1 MMGFFGFYI
10 DPTYLLIFFITLVIS
25 IAAQV
30 FMSSTY
36 KKWNQVRNGPDLSGT
51 EAGYAIVN
59 RTGLGGGQPVAVQTM
74 ETAELRKLAELRDQ
88 GLVTEEEFQ
97 AKKSSLNL
105 PKVSDTR
112 VNTSQIE
119 FQRVGGNL
127 TDHYD
132 PRSHTVRLSNG
143 VASRHSVAAMAIV
156 AHELGHAQQHE
167 HNSFL
172 ITMRNFLVPAV
183 SLSPQIAYFLIIIGL
198 IFNLAGAFWLGVIF
212 YGLMVLFSI
221 VTLPVEFDAS
231 RRGRKLLREAGLMVS
246 KQDEQGS
253 QRVLMAAASTYV
265 AAAVTAILQLLY
277 YISIGRRRS

>member
-1 MMGFFGFYI
+1 MGFFGFYI
-10 DPTYLLIFFITLVIS
+10 DPTYLLIFFITLAIS

-59 RTGLGGGQPVAVQTM
+59 RTGLGGGRPVSVTTL
-74 ETAELRKLAELRDQ
+74 ETPELVKLAELRDQ
-88 GLVTEEEFQ
+88 GLVTEQEYL
-97 AKKSSLNL
+97 AKKSQIKL
-105 PKVSDTR
+105 PQVSDTG
-112 VNTSQIE
+112 VNTSEIE
-119 FQRVGGNL
+119 FQHASGNL

-132 PRSHTVRLSNG
+132 PRTNTVRLSDG
-143 VASRHSVAAMAIV
+143 VAKRHSVAAMAIV

-167 HNSFL
+167 NNSFL

-183 SLSPQIAYFLIIIGL
+183 SLSPRIAYFLIIIGL

-246 KQDEQGS
+246 EQDETGS

-265 AAAVTAILQLLY
+265 AAAVSAVLQLLY

>member
-1 MMGFFGFYI
+1 MGFFGLYI
-10 DPTYLLIFFITLVIS
+10 DPTYLLIFFVTLIIS

-59 RTGLGGGQPVAVQTM
+59 RTGLGGGRPVAVEPM

-97 AKKSSLNL
+97 AKKSNLNL
-105 PKVSDTR
+105 PKINDTG

-127 TDHYD
+127 SDHYD
-132 PRSHTVRLSNG
+132 PRSNTVRLSDG
-143 VASRHSVAAMAIV
+143 VANRHSVAAMAIV

-231 RRGRKLLREAGLMVS
+231 KRGRKLLREAGLMIS
-246 KQDEQGS
+246 EQDEKGS
-253 QRVLMAAASTYV
+253 QRVLMAAASTYI
-265 AAAVTAILQLLY
+265 AAAVAAILQLLY

>member
-1 MMGFFGFYI
+1 MGFFGFYI
-10 DPTYLLIFFITLVIS
+10 DPTYLLIFLITLAIS

-59 RTGLGGGQPVAVQTM
+59 RTGLGGGRPLPVTTL
-74 ETAELRKLAELRDQ
+74 ETPELVKLTELRDQ
-88 GLVTEEEFQ
+88 GLVTEQEYL
-97 AKKSSLNL
+97 AKKSQIKL
-105 PKVSDTR
+105 PQVSDTG

-119 FQRVGGNL
+119 FQYASGNL

-132 PRSHTVRLSNG
+132 PRTNTVRLSDG
-143 VASRHSVAAMAIV
+143 VAKRHSVAAMAIV

-167 HNSFL
+167 NNSFL

-183 SLSPQIAYFLIIIGL
+183 SLSPRIAYFLIIIGL

-246 KQDEQGS
+246 EQDETGS
-253 QRVLMAAASTYV
+253 QRVLMAAASTYI
-265 AAAVTAILQLLY
+265 AAAVSAVLQLLY

>member
-1 MMGFFGFYI
+1 MGFFGFYI
-10 DPTYLLIFFITLVIS
+10 DPTYLLIFFITLAIS

-59 RTGLGGGQPVAVQTM
+59 RTGLGGGRPVSVTSL
-74 ETAELRKLAELRDQ
+74 ETPELKKLAELRDQ
-88 GLVTEEEFQ
+88 GLVTEQEYL
-97 AKKSSLNL
+97 AKKSQIKM
-105 PKVSDTR
+105 PQVSDTG

-119 FQRVGGNL
+119 FQHASGNL

-132 PRSHTVRLSNG
+132 PRTNTVRLSDG
-143 VASRHSVAAMAIV
+143 VGKRHSVAAMAIV

-167 HNSFL
+167 NNSFL

-183 SLSPQIAYFLIIIGL
+183 SLSPQIAYFLILIGL
-198 IFNLAGAFWLGVIF
+198 IFNLAGAFWLGVVF
-212 YGLMVLFSI
+212 YGLMVL
-221 VTLPVEFDAS
+221 EFDAS
-231 RRGRKLLREAGLMVS
+231 RRARKLLREAGLMVNE
-246 KQDEQGS
+246 QDEIGS
-253 QRVLMAAASTYV
+253 QRVLLAAASTYV
-265 AAAVTAILQLLY
+265 AAAVTAVLQLLY

>member
-1 MMGFFGFYI
+1 MGFFGFYI
-10 DPTYLLIFFITLVIS
+10 DPTYLLIFFITLAIS

-30 FMSSTY
+30 FMSSMY
-36 KKWNQVRNGPDLSGT
+36 RKWNQVRNGPDLSGT

-59 RTGLGGGQPVAVQTM
+59 RTGLGGGRPVSVSPIESPEQK
-74 ETAELRKLAELRDQ
+74 KLAELRDQ
-88 GLVTEEEFQ
+88 GLLTEQEYLT
-97 AKKSSLNL
+97 KKSQINI
-105 PKVSDTR
+105 PRASDTG

-119 FQRVGGNL
+119 FQHASGNL

-132 PRSHTVRLSNG
+132 PRTNTVRLSDG
-143 VASRHSVAAMAIV
+143 VAKRHSVAAMAIV

-167 HNSFL
+167 INSFL

-183 SLSPQIAYFLIIIGL
+183 TLSPQIAYFLIIIGL

-221 VTLPVEFDAS
+221 ITLPVEFDAS
-231 RRGRKLLREAGLMVS
+231 RRGRKLLRDADLMVS
-246 KQDEQGS
+246 EDDEIGS

-265 AAAVTAILQLLY
+265 AAAMTAVLQLLY
-277 YISIGRRRS
+277 YISLGRRRS

>member
-1 MMGFFGFYI
+1 MGFFGLYI
-10 DPTYLLIFFITLVIS
+10 DPTYLIIFFITLAIS
-25 IAAQV
+25 IAAQM

-36 KKWNQVRNGPDLSGT
+36 KKWNQVRNGSDLSGT

-59 RTGLGGGQPVAVQTM
+59 RTGLGGGRAVSVSTI
-74 ETAELRKLAELRDQ
+74 ETAELQKLGQLRDQ
-88 GLVTEEEFQ
+88 GLVTEGEYQ
-97 AKKSSLNL
+97 AKRAQLDL
-105 PKVSDTR
+105 PKVGDTG

-119 FQRVGGNL
+119 FQHVSGNL

-132 PRSHTVRLSNG
+132 PRSNTVRLSDT
-143 VASRHSVAAMAIV
+143 VANRNSVAALAIV

-183 SLSPQIAYFLIIIGL
+183 SLSPRIAYFLIFIGL
-198 IFNLAGAFWLGVIF
+198 IFNFAGAFWLGVVF
-212 YGLMVLFSI
+212 YGLMVVFSI
-221 VTLPVEFDAS
+221 ITLPVEFDAS
-231 RRGRKLLREAGLMVS
+231 RRGRQLLREADLMVS
-246 KQDEQGS
+246 PEDEAGS

-265 AAAVTAILQLLY
+265 AAAVTAVLQLLY

>member
-1 MMGFFGFYI
+1 MLFFGFYI
-10 DPTYLLIFFITLVIS
+10 DPLYLAIFFITLVIS

-30 FMSSTY
+30 FMSSTM

-59 RTGLGGGQPVAVQTM
+59 RTGLGGGQPVSVTTI
-74 ETAELRKLAELRDQ
+74 ETPELRKLAELRDK
-88 GLVTEEEFQ
+88 GLVTEQEYLT
-97 AKKSSLNL
+97 KKGQIKA
-105 PKVSDTR
+105 PQVGDTT
-112 VNTSQIE
+112 VNTSEIE
-119 FQRVGGNL
+119 FQHVSGNL

-132 PRSHTVRLSNG
+132 PRTNTVRL
-143 VASRHSVAAMAIV
+143 V

-167 HNSFL
+167 HNSIL
-172 ITMRNFLVPAV
+172 ISMRNFLLPAV
-183 SLSPQIAYFLIIIGL
+183 SLSPRIAYFLIFIGL

-221 VTLPVEFDAS
+221 VTLPVEFNAS
-231 RRGRKLLREAGLMVS
+231 SRGRKLLREAGLMVT
-246 KQDEQGS
+246 QEDEAGS

-277 YISIGRRRS
+277 YISIGRRRR

>member
-1 MMGFFGFYI
+1 MGFFGLYI
-10 DPTYLLIFFITLVIS
+10 DPTYLVIFFVTLAIS
-25 IAAQV
+25 IAAQM

-59 RTGLGGGQPVAVQTM
+59 RTGLGGGRPVAVQSI
-74 ETAELRKLAELRDQ
+74 ETPELRKLADLRDQ
-88 GLVTEEEFQ
+88 GLVTEQEFQ
-97 AKKSSLNL
+97 AKKASLKL
-105 PKVSDTR
+105 PKTSDSGI
-112 VNTSQIE
+112 NTSQIE
-119 FQRVGGNL
+119 FQHVSGNL

-132 PRSHTVRLSNG
+132 PRTNTVRLSDG
-143 VASRHSVAAMAIV
+143 VANRHSVAAMAIV

-231 RRGRKLLREAGLMVS
+231 KRGRKLLREAELMVS
-246 KQDEQGS
+246 EQDEQGS
-253 QRVLMAAASTYV
+253 QRVLMAAASTYI

>member
-1 MMGFFGFYI
+1 MGFFGLYI
-10 DPTYLLIFFITLVIS
+10 DPTYLLIFFITLAIS

-36 KKWNQVRNGPDLSGT
+36 KKWNQVRNGADLNGT

-59 RTGLGGGQPVAVQTM
+59 RTGLGGGRPVAVSTI
-74 ETAELRKLAELRDQ
+74 ETAELKKLAQLRDQ

-97 AKKSSLNL
+97 AKRATMDL
-105 PKVSDTR
+105 PKVGDTGM
-112 VNTSQIE
+112 NTSDIQ
-119 FQRVGGNL
+119 FQHVSGNL

-132 PRSHTVRLSNG
+132 PRSNTVRLSDN
-143 VASRHSVAAMAIV
+143 VANRNSVAALAIV

-167 HNSFL
+167 NNSFL

-183 SLSPQIAYFLIIIGL
+183 SLSPRIAYFLIFIGL
-198 IFNLAGAFWLGVIF
+198 IFNVAGAFWLGVLF
-212 YGLMVLFSI
+212 YGLMVIFSI
-221 VTLPVEFDAS
+221 ITLPVEFDAS
-231 RRGRKLLREAGLMVS
+231 SRGRKLLREADLMVTE
-246 KQDEQGS
+246 QDESGS
-253 QRVLMAAASTYV
+253 RRVLMAAASTYV

>member
-1 MMGFFGFYI
+1 MGFFGFYI
-10 DPTYLLIFFITLVIS
+10 DPTYLLIFFITLAIS

-59 RTGLGGGQPVAVQTM
+59 RTGLAGGRPVSVTTF
-74 ETAELRKLAELRDQ
+74 ETPELKKLTELRDQ
-88 GLVTEEEFQ
+88 GLVTEQEYQ
-97 AKKSSLNL
+97 AKKSQIKL
-105 PKVSDTR
+105 PRVSDID

-119 FQRVGGNL
+119 FQHASGRL

-132 PRSHTVRLSNG
+132 PRTNTVRLSDS
-143 VASRHSVAAMAIV
+143 VAKRHSVAAMAIV

-167 HNSFL
+167 NNSFL

-183 SLSPQIAYFLIIIGL
+183 SLSPRIAYFLIIIGL
-198 IFNLAGAFWLGVIF
+198 IFNLAGAFWLGVVF

-231 RRGRKLLREAGLMVS
+231 SRGRKLLREAGLMVS
-246 KQDEQGS
+246 KQDETGS

-265 AAAVTAILQLLY
+265 AAAVSAILQLLY
-277 YISIGRRRS
+277 YVSIGRRRS

>member
-1 MMGFFGFYI
+1 MLFSGFYI
-10 DPTYLLIFFITLVIS
+10 DPLYLAIFFITLVIS

-30 FMSSTY
+30 FMSSTL
-36 KKWNQVRNGPDLSGT
+36 KKWNQVRNGSDLSGT

-59 RTGLGGGQPVAVQTM
+59 RTGLGGGMPVSVTTI
-74 ETAELRKLAELRDQ
+74 ETPELKKLAELRDK
-88 GLVTEEEFQ
+88 GLVTEQEYLT
-97 AKKSSLNL
+97 KKGQIKA
-105 PKVSDTR
+105 PQVGDTT
-112 VNTSQIE
+112 VNTSEIE
-119 FQRVGGNL
+119 FQHISGNL

-132 PRSHTVRLSNG
+132 PRSNTVRLSDG
-143 VASRHSVAAMAIV
+143 VANRHSVAAMAIV

-167 HNSFL
+167 HNSIL
-172 ITMRNFLVPAV
+172 ISMRNVLIPAV
-183 SLSPQIAYFLIIIGL
+183 SLSPRIAYFLIFIGL

-221 VTLPVEFDAS
+221 VTLPVEFNAS
-231 RRGRKLLREAGLMVS
+231 SRGRKLLREAGLMVT
-246 KQDEQGS
+246 QEDEAGS

>member
-1 MMGFFGFYI
+1 MMFFGFYI
-10 DPTYLLIFFITLVIS
+10 DPLYLVIFIITLGIS

-30 FMSSTY
+30 FMSSTM

-59 RTGLGGGQPVAVQTM
+59 RTGLGGGSPVSVTTI
-74 ETAELRKLAELRDQ
+74 ETPELRKLSELRDK
-88 GLVTEEEFQ
+88 GVVTEQEYLT
-97 AKKSSLNL
+97 KKGQIKA
-105 PKVSDTR
+105 PQVGDTT
-112 VNTSQIE
+112 VNTSEIE
-119 FQRVGGNL
+119 FQHVSGNL

-132 PRSHTVRLSNG
+132 PRTNMVRLSDG
-143 VASRHSVAAMAIV
+143 VANRHSVAAMAIV

-167 HNSFL
+167 HNSIL
-172 ITMRNFLVPAV
+172 ITMRNLLLPAV
-183 SLSPQIAYFLIIIGL
+183 SLSPRIAYFLIFIGL

-221 VTLPVEFDAS
+221 VTLPVEFNAS
-231 RRGRKLLREAGLMVS
+231 SRGRKLLREAELMVT
-246 KQDEQGS
+246 QEDEAGS

-277 YISIGRRRS
+277 YISIGRRRR

>member
-1 MMGFFGFYI
+1 MGFFGLYI
-10 DPTYLLIFFITLVIS
+10 DPTYLIIFFITLAIS
-25 IAAQV
+25 IAAQM

-36 KKWNQVRNGPDLSGT
+36 KKWNQVRNGSDLSGT

-59 RTGLGGGQPVAVQTM
+59 RTGLGGGRAVSVSTI
-74 ETAELRKLAELRDQ
+74 ETAELKKLGQLRDQ
-88 GLVTEEEFQ
+88 GLVTEQEYQ
-97 AKKSSLNL
+97 AKRAQLDL
-105 PKVSDTR
+105 PKVGDTG

-119 FQRVGGNL
+119 FQHVSGNL

-132 PRSHTVRLSNG
+132 PRSNTVRLSDT
-143 VASRHSVAAMAIV
+143 VANRNSVAALAIV

-183 SLSPQIAYFLIIIGL
+183 SLSPRIAYFLIFIGL
-198 IFNLAGAFWLGVIF
+198 IFNFAGAFWLGVVF
-212 YGLMVLFSI
+212 YGLMVVFSI
-221 VTLPVEFDAS
+221 ITLPVEFDAS
-231 RRGRKLLREAGLMVS
+231 RRGRQLLREADLMVS
-246 KQDEQGS
+246 PEDEAGS

-265 AAAVTAILQLLY
+265 AAADTAILQLLY

>member
-1 MMGFFGFYI
+1 MGFFGLYI
-10 DPTYLLIFFITLVIS
+10 DPTYLLIFFITLAIS

-36 KKWNQVRNGPDLSGT
+36 KKWNQVRNGSDLSGT

-59 RTGLGGGQPVAVQTM
+59 RTGLGGGSEVQVSTI
-74 ETAELRKLAELRDQ
+74 ETAEIKKLAELRDQ
-88 GLVTEEEFQ
+88 GLVTDQEFE
-97 AKKSSLNL
+97 AKKAKIDL
-105 PKVSDTR
+105 PKVGDTS

-119 FQRVGGNL
+119 FQHVSGNL

-132 PRSHTVRLSNG
+132 PRTNTVRLSDG
-143 VASRHSVAAMAIV
+143 VANRHSVAALAIV

-183 SLSPQIAYFLIIIGL
+183 SLSPRIAYFLIIIGL
-198 IFNLAGAFWLGVIF
+198 IFNLAGAFWLGVLF
-212 YGLMVLFSI
+212 YGLMVIFSI
-221 VTLPVEFDAS
+221 VTLPVEIDAS
-231 RRGRKLLREAGLMVS
+231 RRGRKLLNESGLMVS
-246 KQDEQGS
+246 EQDETGS
-253 QRVLMAAASTYV
+253 QRVLMAAASTYI
-265 AAAVTAILQLLY
+265 AAAVSAVLQLLY